1 MLIDGQEL
9 RKRKEKPGTCCPRAT
24 AASLVAATIGLVA
37 LAFASPAR
45 AEFKVC
51 NQTLDVVNVAI
62 GHLADGEFTTEGWW
76 TIGSNACAAV
86 IRGDLTVR
94 HIFVYATDV
103 FGQPLL
109 EGTEPMCIGED
120 RFKIAPGTGDCWA
133 RSYREE
139 KFYDV
144 DTQATDRWTLFL
156 TEPLQ

>member
-1 MLIDGQEL
+1 MLTSGKKF
-9 RKRKEKPGTCCPRAT
+9 RKRKQMAPPCCSRAT
-24 AASLVAATIGLVA
+24 PTLLVATVATA
-37 LAFASPAR
+37 LFGMALTSPAQ

-76 TIGSNACAAV
+76 TIGSNACSAV
-86 IRGDLTVR
+86 IRDDLTVR

-109 EGTEPMCIGED
+109 EGTLPACIGEE

-139 KFYDV
+139 KFFDV
-144 DTQATDRWTLFL
+144 DTFATNDWTLFL
-156 TEPLQ
+156 TE

>member
-1 MLIDGQEL
+1 LH
-9 RKRKEKPGTCCPRAT
+9 KRKQKAPTCGRRAT
-24 AASLVAATIGLVA
+24 ILPFNLRAGVVVAAALLV
-37 LAFASPAR
+37 LSLTSPAQ

-86 IRGDLTVR
+86 IREDLTVR

-109 EGTEPMCIGED
+109 SGTEPMCIGED

-139 KFYDV
+139 NFYDV
-144 DTQATDRWTLFL
+144 DTQATNNWTLFL
-156 TEPLQ
+156 TEP

>member
-1 MLIDGQEL
+1 MLIDGQKL
-9 RKRKEKPGTCCPRAT
+9 RKCKEKPRLCCPPAT
-24 AASLVAATIGLVA
+24 TGGLFGLTLGILLFAS
-37 LAFASPAR
+37 ASPAQ

-62 GHLADGEFTTEGWW
+62 GHILFDQFTTEGWW
-76 TIGSNACAAV
+76 TIGSNACSTV
-86 IRGDLTVR
+86 IRDDLTVR

-109 EGTEPMCIGED
+109 EGTVPMCIGED

-156 TEPLQ
+156 TEPP